1 MLLSDGVNVSRSY
14 QASGEVPQRLP
25 EPREQPLGYV
35 DSGETITALL
45 QDLTV
50 PEVCTA
56 IRDGAIT
63 PEEALFYES
72 VEQGGKG
79 RRGVLTF
86 AQDVIDGVDS

>member
-1 MLLSDGVNVSRSY
+1 MLLSDGVNVSRSR
-14 QASGEVPQRLP
+14 QTSGEVTQRLP
-25 EPREQPLGYV
+25 EPREEPRGYV
-35 DSGETITALL
+35 DPGGTLTELL
-45 QDLTV
+45 RDLTV

-63 PEEALFYES
+63 PEEALFYED

-86 AQDVIDGVDS
+86 AQDVIDGVES